1 MESCLIEYM
10 IHRFVWSKEAK
21 SQEARQ
27 KRKKRNGGRPSILV
41 IASAECFVVA
51 SHIGINCAVSNEFVH
66 LTLLLLLCR
75 FPVVLLHCSVL
86 PVQKPNSVWSL
97 WTLCNYD
104 GRRVRPVAETEKVSL
119 VNRFSPRAS
128 SPTSRTCID
137 FFGGHNSCEF
147 AQLFCLHVFVVAL
160 RSSG

>member
-1 MESCLIEYM
+1 MLGSL
-10 IHRFVWSKEAK
+10 
-21 SQEARQ
+21 
-27 KRKKRNGGRPSILV
+27 RKLTFLDLGGCRWACGRPSIWEVEEV

-51 SHIGINCAVSNEFVH
+51 SHIGINCAVSNELVH

-86 PVQKPNSVWSL
+86 PVQQPDSVWSFC
-97 WTLCNYD
+97 TLCNYD

-119 VNRFSPRAS
+119 VKCLSPRAS
-128 SPTSRTCID
+128 SPTSRSSID

-160 RSSG
+160 RSSGLIVQL